1 MITNCIYLKTLV
13 TDIIMMSVT
22 KVLKIYKRLMLLRL
36 LTLNTQ
42 SAGKHERLLLR
53 RLIRLP
59 LRLLPRRVRFQ
70 CLCVAL
76 NDTRDNVVV
85 TTLGDQL
92 SLIQTAAAA
101 IMARPTKTG
110 KPRTAAVNQGEMLQF
125 LGIAGRKKANKN
137 KAKKKKKGQSH
148 GNISVSTWW

>member
-1 MITNCIYLKTLV
+1 
-13 TDIIMMSVT
+13 MMSVT
-22 KVLKIYKRLMLLRL
+22 KVLKIYKRLILLRL

-42 SAGKHERLLLR
+42 SAGKHERLLIR

-59 LRLLPRRVRFQ
+59 LLLMPRRVRFQ

-76 NDTRDNVVV
+76 NDTRDMVVV

-101 IMARPTKTG
+101 IMARPTKSG
-110 KPRTAAVNQGEMLQF
+110 KERTAAVNQGEMLKF
-125 LGIAGRKKANKN
+125 LGIASRTKDKD
-137 KAKKKKKGQSH
+137 KAKKKKKGQNH
-148 GNISVSTWW
+148 GNISVSTGGRC